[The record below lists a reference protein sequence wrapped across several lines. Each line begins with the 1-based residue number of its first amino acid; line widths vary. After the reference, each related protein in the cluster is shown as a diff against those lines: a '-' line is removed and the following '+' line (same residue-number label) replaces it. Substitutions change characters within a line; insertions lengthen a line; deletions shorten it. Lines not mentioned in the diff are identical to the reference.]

1 MEIFCE
7 CQDCKHSA
15 NVDVESNLK
24 DINNIIDK
32 ITCSK
37 CSSKNINIFFQNV
50 LIYSFSN
57 RKECRICGKVIIE
70 PRKNLTDNSDTCC
83 ACAQRIEEDSEK
95 IYKTQ
100 NDDTYTVIKKC
111 IDKGAVGRSE
121 PGFICRALISRK
133 EVQEVE
139 TNELID
145 KMYDGSSDKL
155 IAALLGSKRLTAE
168 EIQSLKKLVEE
179 LK

>member
-95 IYKTQ
+95 IFKTQ
-100 NDDTYTVIKKC
+100 NDDTYTVIKKFK
-111 IDKGAVGRSE
+111 IDKNTKRCPKCHAPLEVVWNKRTDSEFLGCSNYPDCQYSE
-121 PGFICRALISRK
+121 P
-133 EVQEVE
+133 
-139 TNELID
+139 
-145 KMYDGSSDKL
+145 
-155 IAALLGSKRLTAE
+155 
-168 EIQSLKKLVEE
+168 LK
-179 LK
+179 